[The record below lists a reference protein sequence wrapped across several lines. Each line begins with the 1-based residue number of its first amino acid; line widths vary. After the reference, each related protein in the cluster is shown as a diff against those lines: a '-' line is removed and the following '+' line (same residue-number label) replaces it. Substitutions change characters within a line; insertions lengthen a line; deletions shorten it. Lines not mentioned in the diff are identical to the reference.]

1 MHNNKFK
8 VIIVGATILIVA
20 FICISGYKYAQ
31 RYKNA
36 QALDIVENFA
46 LNADKT
52 YQEIHQNIEK
62 SYLDKDKIFLAKDLN
77 HDQID
82 QMKHKANNF
91 KNEYEAALNSLSLL
105 KEEDVK
111 KYKAK
116 VISQK
121 ANAKKI
127 VTLFQKLQ
135 VKFNRQDAVNQL
147 FEQAYLNGDQQNH
160 EVAIKQNIKQTDIEQ
175 VKKNIHQQKT
185 SSAFDQALN
194 KGIEFATSQLDAYNQ
209 AMSLYTQL
217 YKDKKPT
224 DQVNAENYQNL
235 LQLIQ
240 QIKNTKL
247 KESFNEGLKA
257 IEEKVRS
264 SATNTES
271 ASQAQTNSETN
282 ESSIQDLQQ
291 NQNNNIANNDGTT
304 NYEGYNAPNYQVTPS
319 VPQQNQVPVNPTPT
333 PNPSPQPTQP
343 TEPTPTPEVE
353 PTPAPETENS
363 DQNYNW

>member
-1 MHNNKFK
+1 M
-8 VIIVGATILIVA
+8 
-20 FICISGYKYAQ
+20 
-31 RYKNA
+31 
-36 QALDIVENFA
+36 
-46 LNADKT
+46 
-52 YQEIHQNIEK
+52 
-62 SYLDKDKIFLAKDLN
+62 
-77 HDQID
+77 
-82 QMKHKANNF
+82 
-91 KNEYEAALNSLSLL
+91 
-105 KEEDVK
+105 
-111 KYKAK
+111 
-116 VISQK
+116 
-121 ANAKKI
+121 
-127 VTLFQKLQ
+127 
-135 VKFNRQDAVNQL
+135 

-175 VKKNIHQQKT
+175 VKKDIHQQKT

-209 AMSLYTQL
+209 AMSLYAQL

-333 PNPSPQPTQP
+333 PNPGPQP

-353 PTPAPETENS
+353 PTPAPEPENS